1 MTSGAVPSRNDSVCR
16 YTRYDCFVTTRPK
29 CAGGTFVFHEECV
42 GDPAVDAEHRV
53 FDSLAN
59 QIARNGDLGKQ
70 LVVKMDVEGA
80 EWESL
85 AKAPD
90 EVLARI
96 DQLVVEFHGTGARH
110 FVETL
115 ARLKRMFVVAHVH
128 FNNVTCDSGAAPFP
142 ARVYEVLFVN
152 RALARYDD
160 VEAVPRLPSLL
171 DSPNNPKLQDC
182 QANW

>member
-1 MTSGAVPSRNDSVCR
+1 MNGAVQSRNDSVCR
-16 YTRYDCFVTTRPK
+16 CTSTDCFVTTRPK
-29 CAGGTFVFHEECV
+29 CAGGNFIFHEECV
-42 GDPAVDAEHRV
+42 GDPEVDAAHRV
-53 FDSLAN
+53 FDSLAG
-59 QIARNGDLGKQ
+59 QIARNGDLGKHI
-70 LVVKMDVEGA
+70 VIKMDVEGA

-90 EVLARI
+90 EVLAVI
-96 DQLVVEFHGTGARH
+96 DQLVVEFHGTGAKR

-115 ARLKRMFVVAHVH
+115 ARLKRMLVVAHVH
-128 FNNVTCDSGAAPFP
+128 FNNVTCDPGAAPFP

-171 DSPNNPKLQDC
+171 DGPNNPKLPDC